1 MTKLTSSTS
10 SGAFLA
16 QLLDRPQLMA
26 QVRRLDGER
35 LAGLIRHIGVDDAGE
50 LLALVSSKQLVELFD
65 GELWRND
72 GAEEHLDPARFAR
85 WLEVLLESG
94 AAFAAKRMAALPE
107 ELFTHALGGHLMV
120 LDLDALSTA
129 AEMDGVDDATDK
141 ALSGPLSIEI
151 DQYLLLSRGHDGW
164 DALVEVVL
172 ALDQSHEER
181 LRSTLDRLCAATMEA
196 VDESG
201 LFTVLSEA
209 EALAEDAVA
218 EREERRAARGYVS
231 TSDARAFLALDDD
244 REVLVATPERDA
256 ITKAYFRRL
265 KPSQPV
271 RAVPSDLAARLDE
284 LDLAPALP
292 EPNTQRLGE
301 ALRALHESDP
311 TKHAE
316 RLEELAYLTNL
327 LVAVAPNDERPR
339 PADAA
344 HRAMAAC
351 GRALAWLEARTDP
364 PEEPVAVY
372 PLDVLYRIGADLDG

>member
-1 MTKLTSSTS
+1 MTKLTSTTS

-50 LLALVSSKQLVELFD
+50 LLALVSSEQLVELFD

-94 AAFAAKRMAALPE
+94 AAFAANRMAALPE
-107 ELFTHALGGHLMV
+107 ELFTHALSGHLMV

-129 AEMDGVDDATDK
+129 AEIDGVDDATDK
-141 ALSGPLSIEI
+141 ALSGPLSLEV
-151 DQYLLLSRGHDGW
+151 DQYLLMSRGYDGW
-164 DALVEVVL
+164 DALVEVIL
-172 ALDQSHEER
+172 ALDETHEDQ
-181 LRSTLDRLCAATMEA
+181 LRSTLDRLCAATMET
-196 VDESG
+196 VEQDG

-209 EALAEDAVA
+209 EALAEDAIS

-231 TSDARAFLALDDD
+231 ASDARAFLALDDD
-244 REVLVATPERDA
+244 REDLANNPERDA

-265 KPSQPV
+265 KPSQTV
-271 RAVPSDLAARLDE
+271 NNAPSDLAARLDE
-284 LDLAPALP
+284 LELAPALP
-292 EPNTQRLGE
+292 EPNTHRLGE

-311 TKHAE
+311 AKHAE

-327 LVAVAPNDERPR
+327 LIAVAPDDARPR

-351 GRALAWLEARTDP
+351 GRALVWLGGREDAP
-364 PEEPVAVY
+364 AEPVAVY
-372 PLDVLYRIGADLDG
+372 PLDVLYRIGADLE